1 MKFNNLCLIVVLIFV
16 VFIFSFN
23 CIDLFKSE
31 NYTPSVIRPLPCTKD
46 QNTCKFPCTN
56 NTLDTTSNKDVYIY
70 QYANRMIL
78 NPEQYLILVK
88 KLLND
93 LSTKKIDVSKIN
105 DKNLKEIE
113 YSGDREPI
121 TKFIDSEINKLIS
134 TKKYLQNNGTWK
146 YEYFSAS
153 DPTIYFFEVSNGI
166 NGTPKVFQ
174 NLPDKFSLFKIMYT
188 LANPLRSSYTR
199 CLAFITVV
207 NGKFNIEFTGLVND
221 FERTVQDN
229 LKVIPTEALNFSFI
243 DTIANNDFDQF
254 GNTGDYSGLNYISEP
269 RDSPKINVK
278 ADIPKEFKPE
288 NFQPQHLPPLFGN
301 GLCKY
306 PPMYKIQN
314 DKSDKKY
321 YFNTP
326 PLYS

>member
-1 MKFNNLCLIVVLIFV
+1 MNFNNLCLVVALIFV
-16 VFIFSFN
+16 SFILIMN
-23 CIDLFKSE
+23 CTDLFKSE
-31 NYTPSVIRPLPCTKD
+31 NFTTSIERPLPCTKD
-46 QNTCKFPCTN
+46 QNVCDFPCTN

-78 NPEQYLILVK
+78 NPDQYLKLVK

-93 LSTKKIDVSKIN
+93 LSTKQINVTKID

-113 YSGDREPI
+113 YTGDREPI
-121 TKFIDSEINKLIS
+121 TKFLDSEINKLIN
-134 TKKYLQNNGTWK
+134 TKKYLQNNGTWR
-146 YEYFSAS
+146 YEYFSTS
-153 DPTIYFFEVSNGI
+153 DPTIYLFEVSNVSNVS
-166 NGTPKVFQ
+166 NGNKMFP
-174 NLPDKFSLFKIMYT
+174 NLPNKFNLFKIMYT

-199 CLAFITVV
+199 CLAFITLINDVL
-207 NGKFNIEFTGLVND
+207 NIEYTAMIND

-243 DTIANNDFDQF
+243 DAIANNEFDQF
-254 GNTGDYSGLNYISEP
+254 GNTTEYSGLNYISEF
-269 RDSPKINVK
+269 REGDKINVK

-306 PPMYKIQN
+306 PPTYKTESG
-314 DKSDKKY
+314 KSFHFD
-321 YFNTP
+321 TP